1 MTTSGGILD
10 RVNRNVSRV
19 ASAVDL
25 RDCVGIVGVG
35 MVAVGIGVVFW
46 PAAAIVVGVGLITL
60 SLWGVRRGVQ

>member
-1 MTTSGGILD
+1 MNTRSGILG
-10 RVNRNVSRV
+10 RVKRIVSRV

-25 RDCVGIVGVG
+25 NDCVGMVGVG